1 MEELKKQEEDAKNYK
16 YDDYYDEEDPYGE
29 EVSNP
34 KVVSL
39 PSRAKGSLR
48 VEP

>member
-1 MEELKKQEEDAKNYK
+1 MEEQKRQEEAEKYK

-29 EVSNP
+29 EVANP

-39 PSRAKGSLR
+39 QSRAPGSMR
-48 VEP
+48 ADP